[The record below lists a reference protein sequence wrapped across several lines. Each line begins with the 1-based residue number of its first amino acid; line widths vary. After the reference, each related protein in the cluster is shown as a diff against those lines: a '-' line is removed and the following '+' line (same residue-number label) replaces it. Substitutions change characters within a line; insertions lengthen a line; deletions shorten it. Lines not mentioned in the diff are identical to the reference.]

1 VDQESPSISK
11 QSLQAQLASINLSR
25 FTLLPPNLLQYHPLL
40 FDPQEQS
47 LLMNAL
53 QEEIPWKQ
61 EHIKLFGKTHPTP
74 RLTAWHGDTHCVYKY
89 SGVVNQPFP
98 WTPSLLTIKTR
109 IESLANGATFNCV
122 LLNFYSDGSDKMGWH
137 SDDEKELGPNPS
149 IASVSFG
156 ATRRF
161 DFKHKTEANT
171 KFSIHLESG
180 SLLLMQG
187 DMQHHWLHQIPTQ
200 KRIQEP
206 RINLTF
212 RYIPPQ
218 TQSQN

>member
-1 VDQESPSISK
+1 MAIPMPSTE
-11 QSLQAQLASINLSR
+11 Q
-25 FTLLPPNLLQYHPLL
+25 LQYHPLL
-40 FDPQEQS
+40 FDSQEQS

-98 WTPSLLTIKTR
+98 WTPSLLIIKTR
-109 IESLANGATFNCV
+109 IESLSNGTTFNCV
-122 LLNFYSDGSDKMGWH
+122 LLNFYRDGSDKMGWH

-161 DFKHKTEANT
+161 DFKHKTEAHN
-171 KFSIHLESG
+171 KFSIQLESG

-187 DMQHHWLHQIPTQ
+187 DMQHHWLHQIPAQ

-218 TQSQN
+218 TQS

>member
-1 VDQESPSISK
+1 MAIPMPSTE
-11 QSLQAQLASINLSR
+11 Q
-25 FTLLPPNLLQYHPLL
+25 LQYHPLL
-40 FDPQEQS
+40 FDPKEQS

-98 WTPSLLTIKTR
+98 WTPSLLIIKTR
-109 IESLANGATFNCV
+109 IESLSNGTTFNCV
-122 LLNFYSDGSDKMGWH
+122 LLNFYRDGSDKMGWH

-161 DFKHKTEANT
+161 DFKHKTEAHN
-171 KFSIHLESG
+171 KFSIQLESG

-187 DMQHHWLHQIPTQ
+187 DMQHHWLHQIPAQ

>member
-1 VDQESPSISK
+1 MAIPMPSTE
-11 QSLQAQLASINLSR
+11 Q
-25 FTLLPPNLLQYHPLL
+25 LQYHPLL

-109 IESLANGATFNCV
+109 IESLSNGATFNCV
-122 LLNFYSDGSDKMGWH
+122 LLNFYRDGSDKMGWH

-187 DMQHHWLHQIPTQ
+187 DMQHHWLHQIPAQ

>member
-1 VDQESPSISK
+1 MAIPMPSTDQ
-11 QSLQAQLASINLSR
+11 
-25 FTLLPPNLLQYHPLL
+25 LQYHPLL
-40 FDPQEQS
+40 FDSQEQS

-53 QEEIPWKQ
+53 QKEIPWKQ

-98 WTPSLLTIKTR
+98 WTPSLLIIKTR
-109 IESLANGATFNCV
+109 IESLSNGTTFNCV
-122 LLNFYSDGSDKMGWH
+122 LLNFYRDGSDKMGWH

-161 DFKHKTEANT
+161 DFKHKTEANN

-187 DMQHHWLHQIPTQ
+187 DMQHHWLHQIPAQ

>member
-1 VDQESPSISK
+1 MAIPMPSTE
-11 QSLQAQLASINLSR
+11 Q
-25 FTLLPPNLLQYHPLL
+25 LQYHPHL
-40 FDPQEQS
+40 FDSQEQS

-74 RLTAWHGDTHCVYKY
+74 RLTAWHGNTHCVYKY

-109 IESLANGATFNCV
+109 IESLSNGATFNCV
-122 LLNFYSDGSDKMGWH
+122 LLNFYRDGSDKMGWH

-161 DFKHKTEANT
+161 DFKHKTEAHN

-187 DMQHHWLHQIPTQ
+187 DMQHHWLHQIPAQ

>member
-1 VDQESPSISK
+1 MAIPMPSTE
-11 QSLQAQLASINLSR
+11 Q
-25 FTLLPPNLLQYHPLL
+25 LQYHPLL
-40 FDPQEQS
+40 FDSQEQS

-109 IESLANGATFNCV
+109 IESLSNGATFNCV
-122 LLNFYSDGSDKMGWH
+122 LLNFYRDGSDKMGWH

-161 DFKHKTEANT
+161 DFKHKTEAHN

-187 DMQHHWLHQIPTQ
+187 DMQHHWLHQIPAQ

>member
-1 VDQESPSISK
+1 MAVPMPTAEQ
-11 QSLQAQLASINLSR
+11 
-25 FTLLPPNLLQYHPLL
+25 LQYHPHL
-40 FDPQEQS
+40 FDTQEQS
-47 LLMNAL
+47 LLMHAL

-74 RLTAWHGDTHCVYKY
+74 RLTAWHGDAHCVYKY
-89 SGVVNQPFP
+89 SGVINQPFP

-109 IESLANGATFNCV
+109 IESLTHDAIFNCV
-122 LLNFYSDGSDKMGWH
+122 LLNYYRDGSDKMGWH
-137 SDDEKELGPNPS
+137 SDDEKELGPNPN

-161 DFKHKTEANT
+161 DFKHKTEANN

-187 DMQHHWLHQIPTQ
+187 DMQHHWLHQLPAQ
-200 KRIQEP
+200 KRINEP

-212 RYIPPQ
+212 RYIHPQ
-218 TQSQN
+218 

>member
-1 VDQESPSISK
+1 MAIPMPSTE
-11 QSLQAQLASINLSR
+11 Q
-25 FTLLPPNLLQYHPLL
+25 LQYHPLL
-40 FDPQEQS
+40 FDSQEQS

-109 IESLANGATFNCV
+109 IESLSNGATFNCV
-122 LLNFYSDGSDKMGWH
+122 LLNFYRDGSDKMGWH

-161 DFKHKTEANT
+161 DFKHKTEARN

-187 DMQHHWLHQIPTQ
+187 EMQHHWLHQIPTQ

>member
-1 VDQESPSISK
+1 MAIPMPSTE
-11 QSLQAQLASINLSR
+11 Q
-25 FTLLPPNLLQYHPLL
+25 LQYHPNL
-40 FDPQEQS
+40 FDSQEQS

-109 IESLANGATFNCV
+109 IESLSNGATFNCV
-122 LLNFYSDGSDKMGWH
+122 LLNFYRDGSDKMGWH

-161 DFKHKTEANT
+161 DFKHKTEAHN

-187 DMQHHWLHQIPTQ
+187 DMQHHWLHQLPAQ

-212 RYIPPQ
+212 RYITPQ
-218 TQSQN
+218 PQSQN

>member
-1 VDQESPSISK
+1 MAIPMPSTE
-11 QSLQAQLASINLSR
+11 Q
-25 FTLLPPNLLQYHPLL
+25 LQYHPLL
-40 FDPQEQS
+40 FDPKEQS

-53 QEEIPWKQ
+53 QKEIPWKQ

-98 WTPSLLTIKTR
+98 WTPSLLIIKTR
-109 IESLANGATFNCV
+109 IESLSNGATFNCV
-122 LLNFYSDGSDKMGWH
+122 LLNFYRDGSDKMGWH

-161 DFKHKTEANT
+161 DFKHKTEAHN

-187 DMQHHWLHQIPTQ
+187 DMQHHWLHQIPAQ

>member
-1 VDQESPSISK
+1 MAIPMPSTE
-11 QSLQAQLASINLSR
+11 Q
-25 FTLLPPNLLQYHPLL
+25 LQYHPLL
-40 FDPQEQS
+40 FDPKEQS

-98 WTPSLLTIKTR
+98 WTPSLLIIKTR
-109 IESLANGATFNCV
+109 IESLSNGTTFNCV
-122 LLNFYSDGSDKMGWH
+122 LLNFYRDGSDKMGWH

-161 DFKHKTEANT
+161 DFKHKTEAHN
-171 KFSIHLESG
+171 KFSIQLESG

-187 DMQHHWLHQIPTQ
+187 DMQHHWLHQIPAQ

-218 TQSQN
+218 TQS

>member
-1 VDQESPSISK
+1 MAIPMPSME
-11 QSLQAQLASINLSR
+11 Q
-25 FTLLPPNLLQYHPLL
+25 LQYHPLL

-98 WTPSLLTIKTR
+98 WTPSLITIKTR
-109 IESLANGATFNCV
+109 IESLSNGATFNCV
-122 LLNFYSDGSDKMGWH
+122 LLNFYRDGSDKMGWH

-161 DFKHKTEANT
+161 DFKHKTEANN

-187 DMQHHWLHQIPTQ
+187 DMQHHWLHQIPAQ

>member
-1 VDQESPSISK
+1 MAIPMPSTE
-11 QSLQAQLASINLSR
+11 Q
-25 FTLLPPNLLQYHPLL
+25 LQYHPLL
-40 FDPQEQS
+40 FDPKEQS

-98 WTPSLLTIKTR
+98 WTPSLLIIKTR
-109 IESLANGATFNCV
+109 IESLSNGTTFNCV
-122 LLNFYSDGSDKMGWH
+122 LLNFYRDGSDKMGWH

-161 DFKHKTEANT
+161 DFKHKTEANN

-187 DMQHHWLHQIPTQ
+187 DMQHHWLHQIPAQ

>member
-1 VDQESPSISK
+1 MPSTE
-11 QSLQAQLASINLSR
+11 Q
-25 FTLLPPNLLQYHPLL
+25 LQYHPHL
-40 FDPQEQS
+40 FDSQEQS

-74 RLTAWHGDTHCVYKY
+74 RLTAWHGNTHCVYKY

-109 IESLANGATFNCV
+109 IESLSNGATFNCV
-122 LLNFYSDGSDKMGWH
+122 LLNFYRDGSDKMGWH

-187 DMQHHWLHQIPTQ
+187 DMQHHWLHQIPAQ

>member
-1 VDQESPSISK
+1 MAIPTPSPE
-11 QSLQAQLASINLSR
+11 Q
-25 FTLLPPNLLQYHPLL
+25 LQYHPLL
-40 FDPQEQS
+40 FDSQEQS

-74 RLTAWHGDTHCVYKY
+74 RLTAWHGDEHCVYKY

-109 IESLANGATFNCV
+109 IESISNSTTFNCV
-122 LLNFYSDGSDKMGWH
+122 LLNFYRDGSDKMGWH

-161 DFKHKTEANT
+161 DFKHKTEANH

-187 DMQHHWLHQIPTQ
+187 DMQHHWLHQIPAQ

>member
-1 VDQESPSISK
+1 MAIPMPSTDQ
-11 QSLQAQLASINLSR
+11 
-25 FTLLPPNLLQYHPLL
+25 LQYHPHL
-40 FDPQEQS
+40 FDSQEQS

-61 EHIKLFGKTHPTP
+61 EQIKLFGKTHPTP

-109 IESLANGATFNCV
+109 IESLSNGATFNCV
-122 LLNFYSDGSDKMGWH
+122 LLNFYRDGSDKMGWH

-161 DFKHKTEANT
+161 DFKHKTEAHN

-187 DMQHHWLHQIPTQ
+187 DMQHHWLHQIPAQ

>member
-1 VDQESPSISK
+1 MAIPMPSTDQ
-11 QSLQAQLASINLSR
+11 
-25 FTLLPPNLLQYHPLL
+25 LQYHPHL
-40 FDPQEQS
+40 FDSQEQS

-98 WTPSLLTIKTR
+98 WTPSLLIIKTR
-109 IESLANGATFNCV
+109 IESLSNGTTFNCV
-122 LLNFYSDGSDKMGWH
+122 LLNFYRDGSDKMGWH

-161 DFKHKTEANT
+161 DFKHKTEANN

-187 DMQHHWLHQIPTQ
+187 DMQHHWLHQIPAQ

>member
-1 VDQESPSISK
+1 MATPMPSTE
-11 QSLQAQLASINLSR
+11 Q
-25 FTLLPPNLLQYHPLL
+25 LQYHPLL

-74 RLTAWHGDTHCVYKY
+74 RLTAWHGDEHCVYKY

-98 WTPSLLTIKTR
+98 WTPSLLTIKSR
-109 IESLANGATFNCV
+109 IESLSNGATFNCV
-122 LLNFYSDGSDKMGWH
+122 LLNFYRDGSDKMGWH

-161 DFKHKTEANT
+161 DFKHKTEAHN

>member
-1 VDQESPSISK
+1 MAIPMPSTE
-11 QSLQAQLASINLSR
+11 Q
-25 FTLLPPNLLQYHPLL
+25 LQYHPNL
-40 FDPQEQS
+40 FDSQEQS
-47 LLMNAL
+47 LMMNTL

-61 EHIKLFGKTHPTP
+61 EQIKLFGKTHPTP

-89 SGVVNQPFP
+89 SGVVNQPLP

-109 IESLANGATFNCV
+109 IESLTNGAIFNCV
-122 LLNFYSDGSDKMGWH
+122 LLNYYRDGSDKMGWH
-137 SDDEKELGPNPS
+137 SDDEKELGPNPN

-161 DFKHKTEANT
+161 DFKHKAEANN

-187 DMQHHWLHQIPTQ
+187 DMQHHWLHQLPAQ
-200 KRIQEP
+200 KRINEP

-212 RYIPPQ
+212 RYIDRQ
-218 TQSQN
+218 

>member
-1 VDQESPSISK
+1 MPSTE
-11 QSLQAQLASINLSR
+11 Q
-25 FTLLPPNLLQYHPLL
+25 LQYHPLL
-40 FDPQEQS
+40 FDSQEQS

-109 IESLANGATFNCV
+109 IESLSNGATFNCV
-122 LLNFYSDGSDKMGWH
+122 LLNFYRDGSDKMGWH

-161 DFKHKTEANT
+161 DFKHKTEAHN
-171 KFSIHLESG
+171 KFSIQLESG

-187 DMQHHWLHQIPTQ
+187 DMQHHWLHQIPAQ

-218 TQSQN
+218 TQS

>member
-1 VDQESPSISK
+1 MPSTE
-11 QSLQAQLASINLSR
+11 Q
-25 FTLLPPNLLQYHPLL
+25 LQYHPLL
-40 FDPQEQS
+40 FDSQEQS

-53 QEEIPWKQ
+53 QEEIPWKH

-109 IESLANGATFNCV
+109 IESLSNGATFNCV
-122 LLNFYSDGSDKMGWH
+122 LLNFYRDGSDKMGWH

-161 DFKHKTEANT
+161 DFKHKTEAHN
-171 KFSIHLESG
+171 KFSIQLESG

-187 DMQHHWLHQIPTQ
+187 DMQHHWLHQIPAQ

-218 TQSQN
+218 TQS

>member
-1 VDQESPSISK
+1 MAIPMPSTE
-11 QSLQAQLASINLSR
+11 Q
-25 FTLLPPNLLQYHPLL
+25 LQYHPLL

-74 RLTAWHGDTHCVYKY
+74 RLTAWHGDEHCVYKY

-98 WTPSLLTIKTR
+98 WTPSLLTIKSR
-109 IESLANGATFNCV
+109 IESLSNGATFNCV
-122 LLNFYSDGSDKMGWH
+122 LLNFYRDGSDKMGWH

-161 DFKHKTEANT
+161 DFKHKTEANN
-171 KFSIHLESG
+171 KCSIHLESG

-187 DMQHHWLHQIPTQ
+187 DMQHHWLHQIPAQ